1 MALITFVQFTIIAA
15 IVVYLTAN
23 MLHLVKLEP
32 ARGPLSSSPLI
43 SVCVPARNEER
54 GIRACL
60 ESLLKQDYPR
70 FEAIAVDDNSTD
82 ATPAIVESL
91 AAGDPR
97 LTLVR
102 GEALPE
108 GWFGKPY
115 ALHQAYRKAQGEY
128 LLFTDADPVFQPF
141 ALTSAMYVMRKDNLD
156 VLTLLPGTEFGSFW
170 ERAVQPVIF
179 GFIAALTRFR
189 KVNGR
194 DYPDAMGVG
203 AFMLFRRD
211 AYERLGGHERVR
223 QEIVEDIALAKCAKR
238 EGLNLLIADGKRIYS
253 IRMYHSLREIWLGWR
268 KNMFVAMKQSVART
282 LYYISAVL
290 SFVAAPYLTFF
301 ANLALGG
308 GGFWTAVSFAALA
321 LSWITGARLCEE
333 LGLAKRNAFL
343 FPLGAVAMSAIMLNS
358 MAHILLK
365 GGAEWRGRQCAAPGE

>member
-1 MALITFVQFTIIAA
+1 
-15 IVVYLTAN
+15 

-60 ESLLKQDYPR
+60 ESLLRQDYPR
-70 FEAIAVDDNSTD
+70 FEVIAVDDNSTD

-97 LTLVR
+97 LTLAR

-115 ALHQAYRKAQGEY
+115 ALHQAYRRAQGEY
-128 LLFTDADPVFQPF
+128 LLFTDADPAFRPF
-141 ALTSAMYVMRKDNLD
+141 ALTAAMYVMRRDNLD

-194 DYPDAMGVG
+194 DHPDAMGIG

-211 AYERLGGHERVR
+211 AYERIGGHERVR

-238 EGLNLLIADGKRIYS
+238 EGLNLLIADGKRVYS
-253 IRMYHSLREIWLGWR
+253 IRMYHSFREIWLGWR

-290 SFVAAPYLTFF
+290 CFVAAPYLTFF
-301 ANLALGG
+301 ANLALGAG
-308 GGFWTAVSFAALA
+308 SFWTAVS
-321 LSWITGARLCEE
+321 
-333 LGLAKRNAFL
+333 
-343 FPLGAVAMSAIMLNS
+343 
-358 MAHILLK
+358 
-365 GGAEWRGRQCAAPGE
+365 